1 MLLFGNIININN
13 LNLDNTRLEEKSYE
27 NISI

>member
-1 MLLFGNIININN
+1 MLLFGDIININN